1 MTAEFKKYLK
11 IGILAAVLILIV
23 IYFPQILSG
32 LALVLN
38 AASPL
43 FVGCALAYI
52 LNLLLKKLEAL
63 YFPRS
68 QKPFVRKSRRPVCL
82 LLSLVL
88 LVCIAGLV
96 INIVVPELSSSFQL
110 IAKEIPGVI
119 ETARQW
125 LLDHSDR
132 LPSLQKALKELNIDW
147 ASLSQKLI
155 GIVTAGAGGVFSSVM
170 SLLSSAFGLITN
182 IVIGFIFALYL
193 LLNKEKL
200 CRQLRRIIETWIR
213 PARQE
218 KIMYVAGVAHRTFS
232 AFIGGQCVE
241 AVILGC
247 LCALGM
253 MIFRFP
259 YAAMT
264 GTVIGVTALIPIVG
278 AYIGAAIGAFMI
290 LTINPLQAVF
300 FLIFLVI
307 LQQLEGNLIY
317 PRVVGTSIGLPGLWV
332 LAAITLGGGLLG
344 ISGMILSVPT
354 AATAYKL
361 IREATAKRA
370 LQLQAKEAGPSEE
383 PPQDVPSGEE
393 NEAGLMEQTP
403 QAGADKT

>member
-52 LNLLLKKLEAL
+52 LNLLLKKLD
-63 YFPRS
+63 FPRS